1 MLILPCL
8 GSHGLLVGND
18 SSLHFVSYDTFY
30 YAFQKSIETMEM
42 MALVFLQSTDDMLT
56 NECNNCLCIT
66 KKNLSHCIING
77 YGHNVMEVC
86 ML

>member
-30 YAFQKSIETMEM
+30 YAFQKSIETVEM

-66 KKNLSHCIING
+66 KKKSKPLYISS
-77 YGHNVMEVC
+77 MD
-86 ML
+86 MATM